1 MLGRALK
8 RISIH
13 SVPQPSSRKRTK
25 AMFSDLTSEKKKN
38 RRPPGN
44 VPKESGAVGN
54 LADICVNVLPGS
66 KWRRDTDHMEHGR
79 NRPGF

>member
-25 AMFSDLTSEKKKN
+25 AMFSDLTSEKKK
-38 RRPPGN
+38 RERQIHRQKTEVKSLCYKIHHLEP
-44 VPKESGAVGN
+44 
-54 LADICVNVLPGS
+54 
-66 KWRRDTDHMEHGR
+66 
-79 NRPGF
+79 F